1 MIVRILKETPYTP
14 AKDDSTRCYG
24 QLRMRATWQDGTAE
38 GSDGKKF
45 GIKIRGGL
53 ERYFPVGATPDL
65 KNEVASEFITAGRA
79 EACDLDVR
87 MVSISVILDGML
99 ETK

>member
-14 AKDDSTRCYG
+14 AKDDSPRCYG

-38 GSDGKKF
+38 APDGKKF
-45 GIKIRGGL
+45 GIKIRGEM

-65 KNEVASEFITAGRA
+65 KNEVAAQFITDGAA
-79 EACDLDVR
+79 EVCDIGVR
-87 MVSISVILDGML
+87 TVSLGEILDGMP